1 MAEMDMGLSPNN
13 NKKKKKKKKQSL
25 WKSITTGLFPCK
37 GDTAGEICRKVIFL
51 VALATLVAAV
61 VLITAHYMQY
71 VVLDND
77 AAIDSDGNKKTTNGY
92 VYDLKNQTP
101 TTQEIQN
108 LPEGTIN

>member
-13 NKKKKKKKKQSL
+13 NKKNKKKKKQSL

-77 AAIDSDGNKKTTNGY
+77 AAIDSDGNKKN
-92 VYDLKNQTP
+92 NQRLCLRS
-101 TTQEIQN
+101 EKSN
-108 LPEGTIN
+108 SDNSRDSKSSRGNNK